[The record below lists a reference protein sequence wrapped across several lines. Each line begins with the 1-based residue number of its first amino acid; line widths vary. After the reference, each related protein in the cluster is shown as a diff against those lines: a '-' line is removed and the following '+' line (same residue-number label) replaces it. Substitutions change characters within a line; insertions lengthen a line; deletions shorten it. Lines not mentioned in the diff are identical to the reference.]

1 MREFAEQGGRLA
13 RYQHYATLAEQV
25 RVGLAELGIE
35 MAVPPDE
42 SSVVL
47 HAYRLPPGPT
57 YAALHD
63 ALKAQG
69 SVIYAGQGDLSM
81 TLFRISIM
89 GNLISADIDRLLK
102 CFARLLG

>member
-1 MREFAEQGGRLA
+1 MREF
-13 RYQHYATLAEQV
+13 AEQV

-35 MAVPPDE
+35 MAVP
-42 SSVVL
+42 
-47 HAYRLPPGPT
+47 HAYRLPPGLT

-69 SVIYAGQGDLSM
+69 FVIYAGQRDLSM

-102 CFARLLG
+102 CFARLLGCSVARLLG